1 MRKYQKTFSG
11 MTLQST
17 FYNEKSYFM
26 KNFHVFI
33 ISFILI
39 LFIAYMVFE
48 AFSSH
53 TFIGKLVLK
62 ETTVTFTYDEEV
74 KRWDGKMWK
83 TSGRDETT
91 ATKKYTMTFS
101 YDGGQTKTLVVESVS
116 ASVPYVRRDD
126 LALAALKNV
135 DSVPYEYQTGKMY
148 VEYLVEVQGYF
159 TTGYLLNITPIS
171 SFRAEN

>member
-1 MRKYQKTFSG
+1 MRISYQE
-11 MTLQST
+11 L
-17 FYNEKSYFM
+17 NVFM
-26 KNFHVFI
+26 KNIHVFI

-53 TFIGKLVLK
+53 TFIGKLVIK
-62 ETTVTFTYDEEV
+62 EAPISYSYDEEV
-74 KRWDGKMWK
+74 KRWDGRIWK

-126 LALAALKNV
+126 LALAALKNK
-135 DSVPYEYQTGKMY
+135 DTVPYEYQTGKMY